1 MFRAVTGRRT
11 ETDDSCCVTP
21 GDNSGSDT
29 TPIVLVPD
37 LRITKDDGGL
47 TASPGAIITY
57 TLAYTNVG
65 DADATGVAITET
77 IPADTTFNLGS
88 STLGWGCADGVPA
101 GTLCAFSVGGLA
113 VNASGVVT
121 FAVIVDNPLPGNV
134 SQITNTVSIGDDG
147 NNGSD
152 LTPGD
157 NTDIEITPITPPTA
171 VELLYFRVDGVSGL
185 NVTLAWATAS
195 EIDNYGFKLY
205 RAPVNDFALAE
216 FIHFEPS
223 AVPGGT
229 GAGATYSYVDAA
241 PEAGQWWYW
250 LGDVDT
256 YGVEV
261 IHPLSVEALVMQAG
275 RIIYLPI
282 VSTD

>member
-1 MFRAVTGRRT
+1 
-11 ETDDSCCVTP
+11 
-21 GDNSGSDT
+21 
-29 TPIVLVPD
+29 
-37 LRITKDDGGL
+37 
-47 TASPGAIITY
+47 
-57 TLAYTNVG
+57 
-65 DADATGVAITET
+65 
-77 IPADTTFNLGS
+77 
-88 STLGWGCADGVPA
+88 
-101 GTLCAFSVGGLA
+101 
-113 VNASGVVT
+113 
-121 FAVIVDNPLPGNV
+121 
-134 SQITNTVSIGDDG
+134 
-147 NNGSD
+147 
-152 LTPGD
+152 
-157 NTDIEITPITPPTA
+157 

-223 AVPGGT
+223 AIPGGT

-261 IHPLSVEALVMQAG
+261 IHPLSVEALVLQPG
-275 RIIYLPI
+275 RILYMPI
-282 VSTD
+282 LSTD